1 MLKSDRLVV
10 PAALQERIVDIAHE
24 GHLGIVK
31 TKALLREKVWFPCMD
46 KMVETKVKTCL
57 PCQVVT
63 PVYAREPVQVS
74 ALLDSPFDEASID
87 FAHVEGETPL
97 LLADD
102 YSRFPFVELVSSTS
116 ASAVTPNL
124 DQLFATFGT
133 PKIVRSD
140 NGPPFSREEFAKFAH
155 VLGFKH
161 RKVTPLWPRANGEVE
176 RFVKTLKKCL
186 KAAKVEG
193 RNWRKELQA
202 ILRNYRTSPHQLL
215 VWPQPYCY

>member
-1 MLKSDRLVV
+1 
-10 PAALQERIVDIAHE
+10 
-24 GHLGIVK
+24 
-31 TKALLREKVWFPCMD
+31 MD
-46 KMVETKVKTCL
+46 KMVETKVKACL

-74 ALLDSPFDEASID
+74 TLPDSPFDEVSID
-87 FAHVEGETPL
+87 FAHVEGETL
-97 LLADD
+97 LLLVDD
-102 YSRFPFVELVSSTS
+102 YSRFPFVEPVSSTS
-116 ASAVTPNL
+116 AIAVIPKL

-140 NGPPFSREEFAKFAH
+140 NGPPFSGEEFAKFAH
-155 VLGFKH
+155 ALGFKH

-202 ILRNYRTSPHQLL
+202 ILRN
-215 VWPQPYCY
+215 